1 MTRGCREYVMAVIE
15 SSGKA
20 DMVWVEMSKGET
32 ERQWAMCW
40 VTGAQAINDADTGG
54 PESLFLFM

>member
-1 MTRGCREYVMAVIE
+1 MAVIE